1 MKTRGVL
8 PCNLDRDREIAYA
21 FWYKGVTFTGRL
33 IIYNYRDGVWEKLGP
48 GYESGSY
55 NITENF
61 SLIINSVSLE
71 DNDQFTCEIVY
82 LGAQNAQK
90 SMNVSVFSK
99 FALAWDILLQHE
111 REMYCYRFRTNSNDI
126 HVVNIIKYFPFLD
139 GMPQLCI
146 HPMILRIV
154 MIMITLPC
162 IHIKYSLSSILH
174 ISPLLC
180 VSPTLYFVCIHHVLI

>member
-21 FWYKGVTFTGRL
+21 FWYKEVTHTERL
-33 IIYNYRDGVWEKLGP
+33 IIYNNRDGVWEKLGP

-71 DNDQFTCEIVY
+71 DDDQFTCEIVY

-99 FALAWDILLQHE
+99 FALA
-111 REMYCYRFRTNSNDI
+111 
-126 HVVNIIKYFPFLD
+126 
-139 GMPQLCI
+139 
-146 HPMILRIV
+146 
-154 MIMITLPC
+154 
-162 IHIKYSLSSILH
+162 
-174 ISPLLC
+174 
-180 VSPTLYFVCIHHVLI
+180 